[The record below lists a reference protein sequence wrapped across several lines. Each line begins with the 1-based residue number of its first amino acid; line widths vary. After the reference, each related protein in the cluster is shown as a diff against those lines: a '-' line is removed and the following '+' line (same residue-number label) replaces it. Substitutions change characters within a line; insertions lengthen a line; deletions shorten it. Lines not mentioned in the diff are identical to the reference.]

1 MIKIKKEGIILEKT
15 NHAFENVAVLNPAV
29 IKEGDDVH
37 LFYRAVR
44 QGEYSTIGYCRLDGP
59 IYISERLEYPLIDA
73 ELEIEK
79 QGLEDPRIVKIDDLY
94 YLSYTAYDGFN
105 ARGALAISKDLKHFK
120 RYGLISPPVSYS
132 DFMLGNKTGGRMSN
146 KYYHHQLYYYQESP
160 PGKTLMIWDKN
171 IVFFPRRIKGK
182 LVFLHCIRPGIQIVT
197 VNSLDEMTKE
207 FWDEYFLHFQ
217 HHIFMDPLYEHEANY
232 IGSGCPPIETEYG
245 WLMIYHGVRET
256 DQGIIYS
263 ACAAAL
269 LDLENPSR
277 IITRLPYPLFE
288 PDYAGQTKVE
298 VNNMVFPTGTALF
311 GDTLFIYY
319 GAADEHIACASLSL
333 SKLIAELLN
342 SW

>member
-1 MIKIKKEGIILEKT
+1 MIKIKKEGIILERT
-15 NHAFENVAVLNPAV
+15 SLPFENVAVLNPAV
-29 IKEGDDVH
+29 IKEGNIVH

-59 IYISERLEYPLIDA
+59 TYIEERFEYPLLDV
-73 ELEIEK
+73 ELNIEK

-94 YLSYTAYDGFN
+94 YLSYTAYDGIN
-105 ARGALAISKDLKHFK
+105 SQGVLALSKDLRHFK
-120 RYGLISPPVSYS
+120 KWGLISPLVPYS
-132 DFMLGNKTGGRMSN
+132 DFMLGHKTGGKMSDR
-146 KYYHHQLYYYQESP
+146 YYRHQLYYYQEAT
-160 PGKTLMIWDKN
+160 PGNELMVWDKN

-182 LVFLHCIRPGIQIVT
+182 LVFLHSIRPGIQIVSIKT
-197 VNSLDEMTKE
+197 LEELTKA
-207 FWDEYFLHFQ
+207 FWDDYFLHFQ
-217 HHIFMDPLYEHEANY
+217 HHIFMDPFLEHESSY

-245 WLMIYHGVRET
+245 WLLIYHGAKET
-256 DQGIIYS
+256 DQGIVYS

-269 LDLENPSR
+269 LDLENPSK

-288 PDYAGQTKVE
+288 PDFLWEKKGE
-298 VNNMVFPTGTALF
+298 INNMVFPTGTALF

-319 GAADEHIACASLSL
+319 GAAHEHIACASLSL